1 MNKRK
6 LIVSL
11 TILSLI
17 VLLVIV
23 FTPSFATKK
32 TYAITTN
39 FAEAIITKAGNNTC
53 DTAPC
58 NGLYKVVSPLADG
71 TTSTDYRYI
80 GGEVDNYVRF
90 NNDLYRII
98 GVFNKSTHGIDANL
112 VKLIRSSVLVN
123 APYGIRNTSNSS
135 GEYGGYSSDWSGTTE
150 GVKTSAN
157 VLLNEYFYNKTDY
170 SEEYKECEDWSYHD
184 MTSTSADSVL
194 KTNDCSNIVNYGID
208 SSVRDYIETVT
219 WGLKGLTSTAGS
231 KSSFYTCERSLGTT
245 VSGCAGGYNDAYAE
259 SYSDEIGLMYAS
271 DYLYASGYY
280 NSSDTTTTASSNY
293 YFSSKNWL
301 YKSWEWLLDP
311 YGSSSSSNLAACV
324 NESGGVLACSNG
336 GTRRGFAVR
345 PTFYL
350 KSNVY
355 LTGGTGTIDD
365 PYTVACDDCTS

>member
-1 MNKRK
+1 MKKRK
-6 LIVSL
+6 LIASL
-11 TILSLI
+11 TTLSLI
-17 VLLVIV
+17 VLLVIA
-23 FTPSFATKK
+23 FIPNFGTKK

-58 NGLYKVVSPLADG
+58 NGLYKVESPLADG

-80 GGEVDNYVRF
+80 GGDVDNYVRF

-123 APYGIRNTSNSS
+123 APYGIVNTSNSS
-135 GEYGGYSSDWSGTTE
+135 GEYAGSSSDWSGSTT

-194 KTNDCSNIVNYGID
+194 KTNDCSSIVNYGID

-219 WGLKGLTSTAGS
+219 WGLKGLTSNYGN
-231 KSSFYTCERSLGTT
+231 KSVFYTCERSLGAT
-245 VSGCAGGYNDAYAE
+245 VSGCAGGYNGAYAE

-280 NSSDTTTTASSNY
+280 NSSDTTTSSAY

-311 YGSSSSSNLAACV
+311 HGGSSSFSAECV
-324 NESGGVLACSNG
+324 RENG
-336 GTRRGFAVR
+336 DVAYYFRGYRGFAMR